1 MASEKGDYGLSFV
14 DCQGRGDV
22 QRNVKG
28 LEGGL
33 MHGKGSVVECRD

>member
-14 DCQGRGDV
+14 YCEGRGDG
-22 QRNVKG
+22 NVKG